1 MAIFLPLFPTHEHLV
16 IPSFHCHT
24 GKMLLPLV
32 DRDQESTAYRKASS
46 TEDHP
51 AQNVD
56 SLKGEVSKST
66 AIPLETGG
74 ALFSNLSSVRLFY
87 HNSVGSEFNTLTLT
101 ELYCS

>member
-1 MAIFLPLFPTHEHLV
+1 MAIFPPLFPTHEHLV

-24 GKMLLPLV
+24 GKMLLALV

-66 AIPLETGG
+66 AIPLKLE
-74 ALFSNLSSVRLFY
+74 
-87 HNSVGSEFNTLTLT
+87 
-101 ELYCS
+101 ELYLATSPALDCFIIIQYDPSLIP